1 MDLFSVF
8 DLTLFAQGFPGFPG
22 GGPAADLCENCPAS
36 AFNPI
41 TAAFSTL
48 GYYAQAE
55 WLFHIVN
62 GGMGSWAA
70 LAYILAAIGLL
81 VSIAIGMPPRMY
93 LWFAIGPG
101 LFWWLVDTRVAVD
114 GVGWRV
120 GNNGISNIGDRPQSE
135 VWKLSEVGLINES
148 YIIRHDGFV
157 SNNQA
162 PMVFSPFCDASGA
175 CVSQFFLMI
184 DTVVS
189 DTIQQLTSMLG
200 VSRSRPG
207 DSQNTNI
214 SDTDS
219 INDDGIRMWDLTAN
233 LKWEFVYS
241 ITTARVANNDVRQ
254 YFATFMAG
262 ECGKAFI
269 NSIDMSRMTAATY
282 SRGASTMTD
291 PITESRVLK
300 AKLQNGATSM
310 VSGRPTRS
318 YGPSC
323 AATSGVPPTMQ
334 DLTLTYNLQGELH
347 PKISAFRNIV
357 NQGGSDT
364 SIAKQSGFWDF
375 YTRGIVTA
383 VLMQTKPALSCRE
396 HFVLMMQ
403 LLRWEAAGITY
414 QLLRSAPTG
423 LRPDAYAA
431 QMLYGWDIKDSN
443 GRQIGA
449 SDAPRFLEN
458 LVLIHLFRNE
468 LQIAPSQIVEQRLT
482 AGQRTV
488 KSTQDF
494 QRINGQAAKYGELYT
509 WALMMP
515 YFQGKLLYFL
525 AIAYP
530 FAAMMIVVPGMHSV
544 LIMWVQFW
552 VWVKLWDLG
561 FAIVTVLEKS
571 VWAMTS
577 NGMADGQLNSLV
589 WHVAKLNPTCFEPLP
604 NNPAMSTTFVPTSLK
619 VPLLTEMAVSNLVD
633 KLLFLTNN
641 VQLDMANTYYVY
653 IMSALYFA
661 IPAVTGQLV
670 LGAKSGAA
678 GMVSSAIGQISS
690 PAGSAAG
697 QSAAA
702 DIGAKMKMNQA
713 IGRQEA
719 YAGAMRASGLAKSA
733 LHASNSQTQ
742 SSIDAEGASLR
753 SQMIG
758 YSKEGLSVEQS
769 LKGSAAS
776 VYTGGAKTLGSFG
789 GGWAANEFDKAFPGV
804 GNTMRP
810 AGGRGGGAD
819 IPGLG
824 ASVGAQLAQI
834 AVDANRHE
842 AIVGLAGKSLDHTG
856 AQISQAEAVFG
867 SKAEAS
873 VNGLEASRAEAH
885 ASFMGEQ
892 AGWEAANSYA
902 QANSEFAASIGLG
915 AGYLDAGQK
924 PTNMQGMA
932 RAGLLGEDAATLS
945 KKSRNVD
952 NFAGQQKASISNFAA
967 SARAAVDSERIT
979 SAYSIPGVP
988 EFVKDAANKANQA
1001 ADAGAVGANNSAGLP
1016 DGRKRPGEM

>member
-1 MDLFSVF
+1 MDLLSVF
-8 DLTLFAQGFPGFPG
+8 DLTLFAQAFPGFPG
-22 GGPAADLCENCPAS
+22 GGSAADLCPNCPAS

-70 LAYILAAIGLL
+70 LAYILAAIGLI
-81 VSIAIGMPPRMY
+81 VSIAVGMPPRMY

-120 GNNGISNIGDRPQSE
+120 GNGGISNIGDRPQSE
-135 VWKLSEVGLINES
+135 VWKLSEVGLINDS
-148 YIIRHDGFV
+148 YIIRNDGTI

-214 SDTDS
+214 SDTDL
-219 INDDGIRMWDLTAN
+219 INDDGLRMWDLTAN

-254 YFATFMAG
+254 YFATFMAS

-269 NSIDMSRMTAATY
+269 NTIDMSRMTAATY
-282 SRGASTMTD
+282 SKGASTMTD
-291 PITESRVLK
+291 PVTESRVLK
-300 AKLQNGATSM
+300 LNDRIGPPAPP
-310 VSGRPTRS
+310 VVTRND
-318 YGPSC
+318 GPSC
-323 AATSGVPPTMQ
+323 GGGGLLGSIFGTNPPMLDFALTDNLNGDIVPVS
-334 DLTLTYNLQGELH
+334 
-347 PKISAFRNIV
+347 SAFRSILK
-357 NQGGSDT
+357 QGGDDS
-364 SIAKQSGFWDF
+364 SVAKQSGLWD
-375 YTRGIVTA
+375 YYRPPPVAYGPPLPPDWASADIKTA
-383 VLMQTKPALSCRE
+383 LTCRE
-396 HFVLMMQ
+396 YLVTMMQ

-482 AGQRTV
+482 AGQRTI

-544 LIMWVQFW
+544 LLMWVQFW

-619 VPLLTEMAVSNLVD
+619 VPLLTESAVSNLVD

-678 GMVSSAIGQISS
+678 GMISSAIGQISS

-713 IGRQEA
+713 VGRQEA

-758 YSKEGLSVEQS
+758 YSKEGIAVRKE
-769 LKGSAAS
+769 LKGSAAQFDGQVAGYPAALATAIAGTS
-776 VYTGGAKTLGSFG
+776 AGSGGPGGSG
-789 GGWAANEFDKAFPGV
+789 P
-804 GNTMRP
+804 
-810 AGGRGGGAD
+810 GGGAARG
-819 IPGLG
+819 ISTAAAA
-824 ASVGAQLAQI
+824 ASVGAQI
-834 AVDANRHE
+834 AVNWERHGN
-842 AIVGLAGKSLDHTG
+842 IVDLSGKSLDLSKQQIGEAQTG
-856 AQISQAEAVFG
+856 FN

-885 ASFMGEQ
+885 ASFVGEQ
-892 AGWEAANSYA
+892 SAWEAANNYA

-932 RAGLLGEDAATLS
+932 RAGLLGEDAAYLS
-945 KKSRNVD
+945 KKPQTVEHFTS
-952 NFAGQQKASISNFAA
+952 QQKASISQFAA
-967 SARAAVDSERIT
+967 AAEQAVDSQAVT
-979 SAYSIPGVP
+979 SHYTRAMPDML
-988 EFVKDAANKANQA
+988 KDTK
-1001 ADAGAVGANNSAGLP
+1001 
-1016 DGRKRPGEM
+1016 